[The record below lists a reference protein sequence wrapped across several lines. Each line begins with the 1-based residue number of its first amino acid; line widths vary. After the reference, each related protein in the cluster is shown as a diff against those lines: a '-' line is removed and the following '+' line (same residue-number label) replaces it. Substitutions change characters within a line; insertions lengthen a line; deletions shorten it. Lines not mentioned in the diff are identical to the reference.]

1 MIESQLMLVKLREN
15 RTDVQMSV
23 SLDLRA
29 LEPRFNSKSS
39 LQEVKSSAHFANS
52 TIVAGHVVE
61 GHSLTK
67 LVVFTELFRLLQQ
80 VQSAID
86 VFLLEVVDSKDVT
99 DFAELL
105 ASACKFA

>member
-1 MIESQLMLVKLREN
+1 M
-15 RTDVQMSV
+15 DF
-23 SLDLRA
+23 RA

-61 GHSLTK
+61 SHSLTK
-67 LVVFTELFRLLQQ
+67 LVVFTELFRFLQK
-80 VQSAID
+80 VQSAVD
-86 VFLLEVVDSKDVT
+86 VLLLEVVDGEDVT

-105 ASACKFA
+105 ASACEFT

>member
-1 MIESQLMLVKLREN
+1 MLVKLREN
-15 RTDVQMSV
+15 RTDVKMSV
-23 SLDLRA
+23 SLDFRA

-39 LQEVKSSAHFANS
+39 LQEVESRAHFADS

-61 GHSLTK
+61 GHGLTK

-86 VFLLEVVDSKDVT
+86 VLFLEVVDGKDVT

-105 ASACKFA
+105 AGACEFA

>member
-1 MIESQLMLVKLREN
+1 MLVKLREN

-23 SLDLRA
+23 SLDLWA

-52 TIVAGHVVE
+52 TIVACHVVE
-61 GHSLTK
+61 SHSLAK
-67 LVVFTELFRLLQQ
+67 LVVFTKLFRLLQQ
-80 VQSAID
+80 VQSAVD
-86 VFLLEVVDSKDVT
+86 VLLLEIIDGKDVT

-105 ASACKFA
+105 ASTSEFT